1 MITVVD
7 YGMGNLRNVRRA
19 FESLGEETLITA
31 SADVIDRAGLLVL
44 PGVGAFGEAAKR
56 IDSLGLRAPL
66 QRFVKSGRPLL
77 GICLGMQLLFQSS
90 EESPGAKG
98 LGVLDGPVHRF
109 GPELHVPHIG
119 WNDVVPRKPSALFPN
134 SGGVF
139 YFVHSY
145 YVPVGDWTIATTEYG
160 VIYSAAVQEGNVF
173 GVQFHPEK
181 SEKVG
186 MEMLKRFIT
195 AKSAK
200 G

>member
-19 FESLGEETLITA
+19 FETLGEQVLIT
-31 SADVIDRAGLLVL
+31 SSVDEIGRAGILVL

-56 IDSLGLRAPL
+56 IDSLGLRMPL
-66 QRFVKSGRPLL
+66 LRHVECGRPLL
-77 GICLGMQLLFQSS
+77 GICLGMQLFFEAS

-98 LGVLDGPVHRF
+98 LGIMGGSVLRF

-119 WNDVVPRKPSALFPN
+119 WNDVVPQKPSALFPN
-134 SGGVF
+134 GGGVF

-145 YVPVGDWTIATTEYG
+145 YASRTNWTIATTEYG
-160 VIYSAAVQEGNVF
+160 IEYSAAVQKENVF

-181 SEKVG
+181 SQKVG
-186 MEMLKRFIT
+186 MEMLRRFIRAEH
-195 AKSAK
+195 AKD
-200 G
+200 

>member
-19 FESLGEETLITA
+19 FESLGQEVLITA
-31 SADVIDRAGLLVL
+31 SVDEISGAGTLVL

-56 IDSLGLRAPL
+56 IDSLGLRGPL
-66 QRFVKSGRPLL
+66 LRFVDSGRPLL
-77 GICLGMQLLFQSS
+77 GICLGMQLLFQTS
-90 EESPGAKG
+90 EESPWAKG
-98 LGVLDGPVHRF
+98 LGFVDGSVLRF

-119 WNDVVPRKPSALFPN
+119 WNDVVPRKPSILFPDD
-134 SGGVF
+134 GGVF

-145 YVPVGDWTIATTEYG
+145 YVPVTDCTIATTEYG
-160 VIYSAAVQEGNVF
+160 IDYSAAVQKENVF

-181 SEKVG
+181 SQNVG
-186 MEMLKRFIT
+186 MEMLRRFIR
-195 AKSAK
+195 AEHAK